1 MDTEDTKDNKCLCRE
16 CDYEDFEDWTWVEFI
31 IRRPRHSYKILKALR
46 SGDTATK
53 KGERFPPNLRCPPKD
68 WDYLLQA
75 FRERRKIKR
84 YGIIEPAFTS
94 VYNRDLLYLVH
105 KSIEKQQLRE
115 SMKEETVAK
124 YVTIRARQIINSIND
139 TSGATER
146 ETSTYD
152 LCWYEFVER
161 LKVVMI
167 RRIMMAKKVQKGGEE
182 EDEEENEEE
191 DPKADEKKDD
201 GTAWLDYIFANPET
215 TILNLRQK
223 NGGDPA
229 RFPRLLCSDK
239 DFEILLNAFDK
250 LGKNDHVDY
259 DEENGITPICQHN
272 CFFSINLMLCVSLS
286 ILHEHLRTGMP
297 ENEAL
302 GLKDERSTVIMK
314 TIRKNLRT
322 SVRKDEV
329 ELIKC
334 WAEFLGYIRGC
345 RKEAMITEQM
355 KDLELSTGSS
365 GEVTKEATK
374 EVTKEASKEAI
385 KEVTNEATNEA
396 TEEATKE
403 VASNEASKEG
413 LNNEWGSDSSNNSI
427 RRAYKKERRE
437 GKRKAE

>member
-1 MDTEDTKDNKCLCRE
+1 MDTKDTKDNKCLCRE

-31 IRRPRHSYKILKALR
+31 IKRPCHSYKILQALR
-46 SGDTATK
+46 RGDTATK
-53 KGERFPPNLRCPPKD
+53 KGESFPPNLRCPPKD
-68 WDYLLQA
+68 WDHLLQA
-75 FRERRKIKR
+75 FRERRKINR

-124 YVTIRARQIINSIND
+124 YVAIRARQIINSIND
-139 TSGATER
+139 TPGATKLEA
-146 ETSTYD
+146 STYD

-167 RRIMMAKKVQKGGEE
+167 RRRKEAKKVQKGEK
-182 EDEEENEEE
+182 EENEEEYEEEYDEE
-191 DPKADEKKDD
+191 DPKADEKKED

-215 TILNLRQK
+215 TISNLRQK

-239 DFEILLNAFDK
+239 DFEILLKAFDK

-286 ILHEHLRTGMP
+286 ILHGHLRHGMP
-297 ENEAL
+297 ENEAF

-329 ELIKC
+329 EFIKR
-334 WAEFLGYIRGC
+334 WAEFLGYIRGF
-345 RKEAMITEQM
+345 KEEAMMTEQM

-365 GEVTKEATK
+365 GEVTKEVIKEVTK
-374 EVTKEASKEAI
+374 EVTKKVTKEATKEASKEAS
-385 KEVTNEATNEA
+385 KEET
-396 TEEATKE
+396 
-403 VASNEASKEG
+403 NEASKEG